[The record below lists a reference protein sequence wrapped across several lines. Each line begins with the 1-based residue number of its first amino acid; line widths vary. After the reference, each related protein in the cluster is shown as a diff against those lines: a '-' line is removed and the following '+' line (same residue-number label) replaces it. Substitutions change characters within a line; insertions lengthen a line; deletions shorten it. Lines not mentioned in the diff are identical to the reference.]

1 MNARATCLQK
11 AKIKISKIFWDI
23 RKSVLREMKKEDL
36 IFEKSPLNVFF
47 AVSCKS
53 PRDSLKPV

>member
-1 MNARATCLQK
+1 MQGQHVYKRQK
-11 AKIKISKIFWDI
+11 SKFLKFFWDI